1 MSNISAV
8 SAALIKALCADSES
22 HFWALLASAVEVHQ
36 ASFQEFPVE
45 TPMHVIGDGDFTLSV
60 HDALKVAANVLQFTD
75 EASLNAVG
83 TLLSAKHA
91 ALYNNRMF
99 EIAVDKQIYGR
110 FCPDAVPITRSEIGD
125 HVAKLLPPD
134 WRVQGVTTCAAYS
147 KKHVNLPP
155 YIPDVDYRT
164 FDLGEPVD
172 YSRALV
178 VLRRAPFALEHA
190 LVLVIPSVTFGS
202 DGVPEWRHKY
212 ITSSNVELPRIEIL
226 E

>member
-1 MSNISAV
+1 MSNVSISD
-8 SAALIKALCADSES
+8 ALIKALCADSER

-60 HDALKVAANVLQFTD
+60 HDALKVAASVLKFTD
-75 EASLNAVG
+75 EDSLNAVG

-125 HVAKLLPPD
+125 HVAKLLPQG
-134 WRVQGVTTCAAYS
+134 WSVQAVTTCAAYS

-164 FDLGEPVD
+164 FDLGECVD

-178 VLRRAPFALEHA
+178 VLQNGARENA

-212 ITSSNVELPRIEIL
+212 ITSSNVKLPRIEIL

>member
-1 MSNISAV
+1 MSNVSI
-8 SAALIKALCADSES
+8 SAALIKALCADSER

-45 TPMHVIGDGDFTLSV
+45 TPMSVIGDGDFTLSV
-60 HDALKVAANVLQFTD
+60 HDALKVAASVLKFTD
-75 EASLNAVG
+75 EDSLNAVG

-99 EIAVDKQIYGR
+99 EIAVNAQIYDR

-125 HVAKLLPPD
+125 HIAKLLPQG
-134 WRVQGVTTCAAYS
+134 WSVKGVTTCAAYS
-147 KKHVNLPP
+147 KKRVNLPP
-155 YIPDVDYRT
+155 HTPYVDYRT

-178 VLRRAPFALEHA
+178 VLQNGAPENA

-212 ITSSNVELPRIEIL
+212 ITSANVKLPLIEIL

>member
-1 MSNISAV
+1 MSNVSI
-8 SAALIKALCADSES
+8 SAALIKALCADSER

-45 TPMHVIGDGDFTLSV
+45 TPLHVIGDGDFTLSV
-60 HDALKVAANVLQFTD
+60 HDALKVAASVLKFTD
-75 EASLNAVG
+75 EDSLNAVG

-99 EIAVDKQIYGR
+99 EIVVDKQIYGR

-125 HVAKLLPPD
+125 HIAKLLPPD
-134 WRVQGVTTCAAYS
+134 WSVQGVTTCAAYS
-147 KKHVNLPP
+147 KKRVNLPP

-164 FDLGEPVD
+164 FDLGECVD

-178 VLRRAPFALEHA
+178 VLRRAPFALDEHA
-190 LVLVIPSVTFGS
+190 LVLVIPSVKFGS

-212 ITSSNVELPRIEIL
+212 ITSANVKLPRIEIL

>member
-1 MSNISAV
+1 MGNVSI
-8 SAALIKALCADSES
+8 SAALIKALSADSES
-22 HFWALLASAVEVHQ
+22 HFWALLASAIEVHQ

-75 EASLNAVG
+75 EDSLNAVG

-99 EIAVDKQIYGR
+99 EITVDKQIYGR

-134 WRVQGVTTCAAYS
+134 WNVQAVTTCAAYS

-164 FDLGEPVD
+164 FNLGELVD

-178 VLRRAPFALEHA
+178 VLQNGAKEHA

-212 ITSSNVELPRIEIL
+212 ITSANVKLPRIEIL

>member
-1 MSNISAV
+1 MGNVSI
-8 SAALIKALCADSES
+8 SAALIKALCADSER
-22 HFWALLASAVEVHQ
+22 HFWALLASTVEVHQ

-60 HDALKVAANVLQFTD
+60 HDALKVAASVLQFTD
-75 EASLNAVG
+75 EDSLNAVG

-125 HVAKLLPPD
+125 HVAKLLPQG

-178 VLRRAPFALEHA
+178 VIQNGARENA

-212 ITSSNVELPRIEIL
+212 ITSSNVKLPRIEIL

>member
-1 MSNISAV
+1 MSNVSAT
-8 SAALIKALCADSES
+8 SAALIRALNADSER
-22 HFWALLASAVEVHQ
+22 HFWALLASAIEVHQ

-75 EASLNAVG
+75 EDSLNAVG

-125 HVAKLLPPD
+125 HVAKLLPQG
-134 WRVQGVTTCAAYS
+134 WNVQAVTTCAAYS

-178 VLRRAPFALEHA
+178 VLQNGARENA

>member
-1 MSNISAV
+1 MSNVSI

-45 TPMHVIGDGDFTLSV
+45 TPMHVIGDGDFTMSV

-125 HVAKLLPPD
+125 HVAKLLPQG
-134 WRVQGVTTCAAYS
+134 WSVQGVTTCAAYS

-155 YIPDVDYRT
+155 YIPDVDYLT

-178 VLRRAPFALEHA
+178 VLQNGARENA

-212 ITSSNVELPRIEIL
+212 ITSANVKLPRIEIL

>member
-1 MSNISAV
+1 MGNVSI
-8 SAALIKALCADSES
+8 SAALIKALSADSES
-22 HFWALLASAVEVHQ
+22 HFWALLASAIEVHQ

-75 EASLNAVG
+75 EDSLNAVG

-125 HVAKLLPPD
+125 HIAKLLPPD
-134 WRVQGVTTCAAYS
+134 WNVQAVTTCAAYS

-164 FDLGEPVD
+164 FNLGELVD

-178 VLRRAPFALEHA
+178 VLQNGAKEHA

-212 ITSSNVELPRIEIL
+212 ITSSNVKLPRIEIL

>member
-1 MSNISAV
+1 MGNVSI

-22 HFWALLASAVEVHQ
+22 HFWALLASAIEVHQ

-75 EASLNAVG
+75 EDSLNAVG

-125 HVAKLLPPD
+125 HIAKLLPPD
-134 WRVQGVTTCAAYS
+134 WNVQAVTTCAAYS
-147 KKHVNLPP
+147 KKRVNLPP

-164 FDLGEPVD
+164 FDLGELVD

-178 VLRRAPFALEHA
+178 VLQNGAKEHA

-212 ITSSNVELPRIEIL
+212 ITSSNVKLPRIEIL

>member
-1 MSNISAV
+1 MGNVSI
-8 SAALIKALCADSES
+8 SAALIKALSADSES
-22 HFWALLASAVEVHQ
+22 HFWALLASAIEVHQ

-125 HVAKLLPPD
+125 HVAKLLPQG
-134 WRVQGVTTCAAYS
+134 WNVQAVTTCAAYS

-164 FDLGEPVD
+164 FNLGELVD

-178 VLRRAPFALEHA
+178 VLQNGAKEHA

-212 ITSSNVELPRIEIL
+212 ITSSNVKLPRIEIL

>member
-1 MSNISAV
+1 MGNVSI

-22 HFWALLASAVEVHQ
+22 HFWALLASAIEVHQ

-125 HVAKLLPPD
+125 HIAKLLPPD
-134 WRVQGVTTCAAYS
+134 WRVQAVTTCAAYS

-164 FDLGEPVD
+164 FDLGECVD

-178 VLRRAPFALEHA
+178 VLQNGTKEHA

>member
-1 MSNISAV
+1 MGNVSI

-22 HFWALLASAVEVHQ
+22 HFWALLASAIEVHQ

-125 HVAKLLPPD
+125 HIAKLLPPD
-134 WRVQGVTTCAAYS
+134 WRVQAVTTCAAYS

-164 FDLGEPVD
+164 FNLGELVD

-178 VLRRAPFALEHA
+178 VLQNGAKEHA

-212 ITSSNVELPRIEIL
+212 ITSSNVKLPRIEIL

>member
-1 MSNISAV
+1 MSNISAT
-8 SAALIKALCADSES
+8 SAALIRALSADSES
-22 HFWALLASAVEVHQ
+22 HFWALLASAIEVHQ

-99 EIAVDKQIYGR
+99 EIVVNAQIYGR
-110 FCPDAVPITRSEIGD
+110 FCPELVPTSRSEIGD
-125 HVAKLLPPD
+125 HVAKLLPQG
-134 WRVQGVTTCAAYS
+134 WRVHGVTTCAAYTERA
-147 KKHVNLPP
+147 VTLPF
-155 YIPDVDYRT
+155 IHNVDFRA

-172 YSRALV
+172 YSQALV
-178 VLRRAPFALEHA
+178 FLQNGAKEHA
-190 LVLVIPSVTFGS
+190 RVLVIPSVTFGS

-212 ITSSNVELPRIEIL
+212 ITSSNVKLPRIEIL

>member
-1 MSNISAV
+1 MGNVSI
-8 SAALIKALCADSES
+8 SAALIKALCADSER

-134 WRVQGVTTCAAYS
+134 WSVQAVTTCAAYS

-164 FDLGEPVD
+164 FDLGEIVD

-178 VLRRAPFALEHA
+178 VLQNGARENA

-212 ITSSNVELPRIEIL
+212 ITSSNVKLPSIEIL

>member
-1 MSNISAV
+1 MGNVSI
-8 SAALIKALCADSES
+8 SAALIKALSADSES
-22 HFWALLASAVEVHQ
+22 HFWALLASAIEVHQ

-125 HVAKLLPPD
+125 HIAKLLPPD
-134 WRVQGVTTCAAYS
+134 WNVQAVTTCAAYS

-164 FDLGEPVD
+164 FDLGELVD

-178 VLRRAPFALEHA
+178 VLQNGAKEHA

-212 ITSSNVELPRIEIL
+212 ITSSNVKLPRIEIL

>member
-1 MSNISAV
+1 MSNVSI
-8 SAALIKALCADSES
+8 SAALIKALCADSER

-36 ASFQEFPVE
+36 ASFQEFPV

-60 HDALKVAANVLQFTD
+60 HDALKVAASVLKFTD
-75 EASLNAVG
+75 EDSLNAVG

-99 EIAVDKQIYGR
+99 EIVVDKQIYGR

-125 HVAKLLPPD
+125 HIAKLLPPD
-134 WRVQGVTTCAAYS
+134 WSVQEVTTCAAYS
-147 KKHVNLPP
+147 KKRVNLPP

-164 FDLGEPVD
+164 FDLGECVD

-178 VLRRAPFALEHA
+178 VLRRAPFALDEHA
-190 LVLVIPSVTFGS
+190 LVLVIPSVKFGS

-212 ITSSNVELPRIEIL
+212 ITSANVKLPRIEIL

>member
-1 MSNISAV
+1 MGNVSI
-8 SAALIKALCADSES
+8 SAALIKALCADSER
-22 HFWALLASAVEVHQ
+22 HFWALLASAIEVHQ

-134 WRVQGVTTCAAYS
+134 WSVQAVTTCAAYS

-164 FDLGEPVD
+164 FDLGECVD

-178 VLRRAPFALEHA
+178 VLQNGARENA

-212 ITSSNVELPRIEIL
+212 ITSSNVKLPSIEIL

>member
-1 MSNISAV
+1 MGNVSI
-8 SAALIKALCADSES
+8 SAALIKALSADSES
-22 HFWALLASAVEVHQ
+22 HFWALLASAIEVHQ

-99 EIAVDKQIYGR
+99 EITVDKQIYGR

-125 HVAKLLPPD
+125 HVAKLLPQG
-134 WRVQGVTTCAAYS
+134 WNVQAVTTCAAYS

-164 FDLGEPVD
+164 FNLGELVD

-178 VLRRAPFALEHA
+178 VLQNGAKEHA

-212 ITSSNVELPRIEIL
+212 ITSSNVKLPRIEIL

>member
-1 MSNISAV
+1 MGNVSI
-8 SAALIKALCADSES
+8 SAALIKALSADSES
-22 HFWALLASAVEVHQ
+22 HFWALLASAIEVHQ

-125 HVAKLLPPD
+125 HVAKLLPQG
-134 WRVQGVTTCAAYS
+134 WNVQAVTTCAAYS

-164 FDLGEPVD
+164 FDLGECVD

-178 VLRRAPFALEHA
+178 VLQNGAKEHA

-212 ITSSNVELPRIEIL
+212 ITSSNVKLPRIEIL

>member
-1 MSNISAV
+1 MGNVSI

-22 HFWALLASAVEVHQ
+22 HFWALLASAIEVHQ

-75 EASLNAVG
+75 EDSLNAVG

-99 EIAVDKQIYGR
+99 EIVVDKQIYGR

-125 HVAKLLPPD
+125 HVAKLLPQG
-134 WRVQGVTTCAAYS
+134 WNVQAVTTCAAYS

-178 VLRRAPFALEHA
+178 VLQNGARENA

>member
-1 MSNISAV
+1 MGNVSI
-8 SAALIKALCADSES
+8 SAALIKALCADSER

-45 TPMHVIGDGDFTLSV
+45 TPMHVIGDGDFTMSV
-60 HDALKVAANVLQFTD
+60 HDALKVAASVLQFTD

-99 EIAVDKQIYGR
+99 EIAVNAQIYGR
-110 FCPDAVPITRSEIGD
+110 FCPDAVPITRGEIGD
-125 HVAKLLPPD
+125 HVAKLLPQG

-178 VLRRAPFALEHA
+178 VLQNGARENA

-212 ITSSNVELPRIEIL
+212 ITSSNVKLPRIEIL

>member
-1 MSNISAV
+1 MSNVSI

-22 HFWALLASAVEVHQ
+22 HFWALLASAIEVHQ

-75 EASLNAVG
+75 EDSLNAVG

-99 EIAVDKQIYGR
+99 EITVDKHIYGR

-125 HVAKLLPPD
+125 HIAKLLPQG
-134 WRVQGVTTCAAYS
+134 WNVQAVTTCAAYS

-164 FDLGEPVD
+164 FNLGELVD

-178 VLRRAPFALEHA
+178 VLQNGTKEHA

-212 ITSSNVELPRIEIL
+212 ITSSNVKLSRIEIL

>member
-1 MSNISAV
+1 MGNVSI
-8 SAALIKALCADSES
+8 SAALIKALSADSES
-22 HFWALLASAVEVHQ
+22 HFWALLASAIEVHQ

-125 HVAKLLPPD
+125 HIAKLLPPD
-134 WRVQGVTTCAAYS
+134 WNVQAVTTCAAYS

-164 FDLGEPVD
+164 FDLGECVD
-172 YSRALV
+172 YSRARV
-178 VLRRAPFALEHA
+178 VLQNGAKEHA

-212 ITSSNVELPRIEIL
+212 ITSSNVKLPRIEIL

>member
-1 MSNISAV
+1 MGNVSISD
-8 SAALIKALCADSES
+8 ALIKALCADSER
-22 HFWALLASAVEVHQ
+22 HFWALLASTIEVHQ

-60 HDALKVAANVLQFTD
+60 HDALKVAASVLQFTD

-125 HVAKLLPPD
+125 HIAKLLPQG
-134 WRVQGVTTCAAYS
+134 WSVQGVTTCAAYS
-147 KKHVNLPP
+147 KKRVNLP

-164 FDLGEPVD
+164 FDLGECVD

-178 VLRRAPFALEHA
+178 VLQNGARENA

-212 ITSSNVELPRIEIL
+212 ITSSNVKLPRIEIL

>member
-1 MSNISAV
+1 MSI
-8 SAALIKALCADSES
+8 SAALIKALCADSER

-45 TPMHVIGDGDFTLSV
+45 TPMSVIGDGDFTLSV
-60 HDALKVAANVLQFTD
+60 HDALKVAASVLKFTD
-75 EASLNAVG
+75 EDSLNAVG

-99 EIAVDKQIYGR
+99 EIAVNAQIYDR

-125 HVAKLLPPD
+125 HIAKLLPQG
-134 WRVQGVTTCAAYS
+134 WSVKGVTTCAAYS
-147 KKHVNLPP
+147 KKRVNLPP
-155 YIPDVDYRT
+155 HTPYVDYRT

-178 VLRRAPFALEHA
+178 VLQNGAPENA

-212 ITSSNVELPRIEIL
+212 ITSANVKLPLIEIL

>member
-1 MSNISAV
+1 MGNVSI
-8 SAALIKALCADSES
+8 SAALIKALSADSER
-22 HFWALLASAVEVHQ
+22 HFWALLASAIEVHQ

-75 EASLNAVG
+75 EDSLNAVG

-125 HVAKLLPPD
+125 HIAKLLPPD
-134 WRVQGVTTCAAYS
+134 WSVQAVTTCAAYS
-147 KKHVNLPP
+147 KKRVNLPH
-155 YIPDVDYRT
+155 IPDVDYRT
-164 FDLGEPVD
+164 FDFSEITD

-212 ITSSNVELPRIEIL
+212 ITSSNVKLPRIEIL

>member
-1 MSNISAV
+1 MSNISAI
-8 SAALIKALCADSES
+8 SAALIKALCADSER
-22 HFWALLASAVEVHQ
+22 HFWALLASAIEVHQ

-60 HDALKVAANVLQFTD
+60 HDALKVAASVLKFTD
-75 EASLNAVG
+75 EDSLNAVG

-99 EIAVDKQIYGR
+99 EIAVNAQIYDR

-125 HVAKLLPPD
+125 HIAKLLPPD

-147 KKHVNLPP
+147 KKRVNLPP

-164 FDLGEPVD
+164 FDLGECVD

-212 ITSSNVELPRIEIL
+212 ITSANVKLPRIEIL

>member
-1 MSNISAV
+1 MGNVSI
-8 SAALIKALCADSES
+8 SAALIKALSADSES
-22 HFWALLASAVEVHQ
+22 HFWALLASAIEVHQ

-125 HVAKLLPPD
+125 HVAKLLPQG
-134 WRVQGVTTCAAYS
+134 WNVQAVTTCAAYS

-164 FDLGEPVD
+164 FNLGELVD

-178 VLRRAPFALEHA
+178 VLQNGAKEHA

-212 ITSSNVELPRIEIL
+212 ITSANVKLPRLEIL

>member
-1 MSNISAV
+1 MGNVSI
-8 SAALIKALCADSES
+8 SAALIKALCADSER
-22 HFWALLASAVEVHQ
+22 HFWALLASAIEVHQ

-60 HDALKVAANVLQFTD
+60 QDALKVAASVLKFTD
-75 EASLNAVG
+75 EDSLNAVG
-83 TLLSAKHA
+83 TLLAAKHA

-99 EIAVDKQIYGR
+99 EIAVNAQIYDR

-125 HVAKLLPPD
+125 HIAKLLPPD
-134 WRVQGVTTCAAYS
+134 WSVKGVTTCAAYS
-147 KKHVNLPP
+147 KKRVSLP
-155 YIPDVDYRT
+155 YITDVDYRA
-164 FDLGEPVD
+164 FDFGEITD

-178 VLRRAPFALEHA
+178 VLQRAPFALEHA

-212 ITSSNVELPRIEIL
+212 ITSSNVKLPRIEIL

>member
-1 MSNISAV
+1 MGNVSI
-8 SAALIKALCADSES
+8 SAALIKALCADSER

-60 HDALKVAANVLQFTD
+60 HDALKVAASVLQFTD

-125 HVAKLLPPD
+125 HVAKLLPQG

-178 VLRRAPFALEHA
+178 VLQNGARENA

-212 ITSSNVELPRIEIL
+212 ITSSNVKLPRIEIL

>member
-1 MSNISAV
+1 MGNVSI
-8 SAALIKALCADSES
+8 SAALIKALCADGES
-22 HFWALLASAVEVHQ
+22 HFWALLASAIEVHQ

-99 EIAVDKQIYGR
+99 EIVVNAQIYGR

-125 HVAKLLPPD
+125 HVAKLLPQG
-134 WRVQGVTTCAAYS
+134 WNVQAVTTCAAYS

-164 FDLGEPVD
+164 FNLGELVD

-178 VLRRAPFALEHA
+178 VLQNGTKEHA

-212 ITSSNVELPRIEIL
+212 ITSSNVKLPRIEIL